1 MPHPKTHGIDTYFGE
16 FFANR
21 RRVATVLLVVSGTL
35 AVVLA
40 VAGRRATQA
49 LEDPKRFG
57 FEGPKQWVE
66 RVRLEQMATY
76 EAPGLFQITYL
87 TAESKK
93 GGRRPKHISTDPQAI
108 PVIEKKVGTGEDEQ
122 DLLAKAR
129 MLALDGPVIR
139 SEDLVIERLVRPD
152 YPEEARDKN
161 VEGIVELVALV
172 DTTGSVEEI
181 QIVGGSGEP
190 MLEHAAAKAIL
201 QCRYRPYRVR
211 DEARR
216 VWAAFRI
223 AFSLY

>member
-1 MPHPKTHGIDTYFGE
+1 MPHPLTHGIDTYFGE

-21 RRVATVLLVVSGTL
+21 RRVASVLLVVSGTL

-40 VAGRRATQA
+40 IAGRRATEA

-93 GGRRPKHISTDPQAI
+93 GGRKPRHISTDPQAI
-108 PVIEKKVGTGEDEQ
+108 PVIEKKIGTGEDEQ

>member
-1 MPHPKTHGIDTYFGE
+1 MPHPITHGIDTYFGE

-21 RRVATVLLVVSGTL
+21 RRVASVLLVVSGTL

-40 VAGRRATQA
+40 IAGRRATEA

-93 GGRRPKHISTDPQAI
+93 GGRKPRHISTDPQAI
-108 PVIEKKVGTGEDEQ
+108 PVIEKKIGTGEDEQ

>member
-1 MPHPKTHGIDTYFGE
+1 MPHPLTHGIDTYFGE

-21 RRVATVLLVVSGTL
+21 RRVASVLLVVSGTL

-40 VAGRRATQA
+40 IAGRRATQA

-108 PVIEKKVGTGEDEQ
+108 PVIEKKVGT
-122 DLLAKAR
+122 
-129 MLALDGPVIR
+129 
-139 SEDLVIERLVRPD
+139 
-152 YPEEARDKN
+152 N
-161 VEGIVELVALV
+161 
-172 DTTGSVEEI
+172 
-181 QIVGGSGEP
+181 
-190 MLEHAAAKAIL
+190 
-201 QCRYRPYRVR
+201 
-211 DEARR
+211 
-216 VWAAFRI
+216 
-223 AFSLY
+223 

>member
-1 MPHPKTHGIDTYFGE
+1 MPHPLTHGIDTYFGE

-21 RRVATVLLVVSGTL
+21 RRVASVLLVVSGTL

-40 VAGRRATQA
+40 IAGRRATEA